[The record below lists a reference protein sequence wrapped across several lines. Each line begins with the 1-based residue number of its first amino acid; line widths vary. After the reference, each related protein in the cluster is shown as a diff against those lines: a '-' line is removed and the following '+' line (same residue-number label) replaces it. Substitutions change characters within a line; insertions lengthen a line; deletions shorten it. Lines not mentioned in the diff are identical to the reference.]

1 MHQYMSTHVV
11 SVSLSE
17 VQSENNLEQHR
28 SGKIASIGCESFNF
42 VSGTIVVV
50 AKSYDEFNDTET
62 SYQELLEMNMES
74 EMQCEHI

>member
-1 MHQYMSTHVV
+1 M
-11 SVSLSE
+11 
-17 VQSENNLEQHR
+17 
-28 SGKIASIGCESFNF
+28 IATISCESSNF
-42 VSGTIVVV
+42 VSATIVVV